1 LPVVC
6 YIILTA
12 ADGVRKSRRF
22 STGLQKMPPKHR
34 SAPLLSIADEQK
46 PGAERYA
53 ELKNQSMQVMI
64 TKILHCIAYKIKTN
78 IFFLYW
84 QELKV
89 LKNYHKELYTICY
102 FLLQI
107 FKKYL

>member
-1 LPVVC
+1 MNILV
-6 YIILTA
+6 IIIYKFYRFFKNICRRTPRIKSD

-53 ELKNQSMQVMI
+53 ELKNQSMQ
-64 TKILHCIAYKIKTN
+64 
-78 IFFLYW
+78 
-84 QELKV
+84 
-89 LKNYHKELYTICY
+89 
-102 FLLQI
+102 
-107 FKKYL
+107 